1 MLSGP
6 QDLLHLILSRTDWI
20 YETRAGW
27 KEKFSLKSRDEIE
40 EMLGWVENSSR
51 LSFRAGWSKTGV
63 EKNELKKFEGSLM
76 TLPSSMRWI
85 SSKETSLLAEGDRG
99 FRFFQKLLGVL
110 ALEAES
116 AQNRLIATRFS
127 LVTMFL
133 CVLQCSH
140 ASLVGRRRYS
150 LYSLFLKR
158 IDFFIS
164 ILIQG
169 SWLDRTLFF
178 IQGACFSTMTLN
190 SLDQWAQFSS
200 TKSCFEFQ
208 FKKKV
213 RISKGNFRLQSLF
226 IKCKSHQKAFVFRL
240 AFSRDFK
247 Y

>member
-85 SSKETSLLAEGDRG
+85 SSKETSLLAEGNRG
-99 FRFFQKLLGVL
+99 FRFFQKLLDVL

-133 CVLQCSH
+133 CVLQCFSGTATIFFVQFVSQAH
-140 ASLVGRRRYS
+140 RF
-150 LYSLFLKR
+150 LYLYIDPGKLIRPNSLFYTGCVFLYY
-158 IDFFIS
+158 
-164 ILIQG
+164 
-169 SWLDRTLFF
+169 
-178 IQGACFSTMTLN
+178 N
-190 SLDQWAQFSS
+190 
-200 TKSCFEFQ
+200 
-208 FKKKV
+208 
-213 RISKGNFRLQSLF
+213 
-226 IKCKSHQKAFVFRL
+226 IK
-240 AFSRDFK
+240 
-247 Y
+247 

>member
-85 SSKETSLLAEGDRG
+85 SSKETSLLAEGNRG

-133 CVLQCSH
+133 CVFSGMATIFSVQFVFQAH
-140 ASLVGRRRYS
+140 RF
-150 LYSLFLKR
+150 LYLYIDPGKLIRPNSLFYTGCVFLYY
-158 IDFFIS
+158 D
-164 ILIQG
+164 
-169 SWLDRTLFF
+169 
-178 IQGACFSTMTLN
+178 
-190 SLDQWAQFSS
+190 
-200 TKSCFEFQ
+200 
-208 FKKKV
+208 
-213 RISKGNFRLQSLF
+213 
-226 IKCKSHQKAFVFRL
+226 IK
-240 AFSRDFK
+240 
-247 Y
+247 

>member
-85 SSKETSLLAEGDRG
+85 SSWETSLLAEGNRG

-133 CVLQCSH
+133 CVLWCSH
-140 ASLVGRRRYS
+140 ASLVGWRRYF
-150 LYSLFLKR
+150 LYSFVFQAHRFLYLY
-158 IDFFIS
+158 IDLGK
-164 ILIQG
+164 LI
-169 SWLDRTLFF
+169 RP
-178 IQGACFSTMTLN
+178 N
-190 SLDQWAQFSS
+190 SLFYTGCVFLYYD
-200 TKSCFEFQ
+200 
-208 FKKKV
+208 
-213 RISKGNFRLQSLF
+213 
-226 IKCKSHQKAFVFRL
+226 IK
-240 AFSRDFK
+240 
-247 Y
+247 